1 MYILGGIMKNCYR
14 VEINQRSRY
23 FYDQKKAVDY
33 FLKYI
38 GEKNGELWYMTYT
51 YSESAGHYIA
61 TQTLLDYYSAKKVG
75 T

>member
-1 MYILGGIMKNCYR
+1 MYIKGVFMKNCYR
-14 VEINQRSRY
+14 VEINQKSRY
-23 FYDQKKAVDY
+23 FNDQKKAVDY

-38 GEKNGELWYMTYT
+38 GIKNGELWYVTYA

-61 TQTLLDYYSAKKVG
+61 TQTLLDYYSVKNVG